1 MKFSIM
7 DATGHTTEQY
17 APAEVAR
24 AMERFAA
31 LVAEGR
37 TAATRKEGA
46 SEYSVTRQFDPSAEE
61 TLFVPRLKGG

>member
-17 APAEVAR
+17 AEAEVSH

-31 LVAEGR
+31 LLAEGR
-37 TAATRKEGA
+37 TAAVRKEG
-46 SEYSVTRQFDPSAEE
+46 SREYSVTRTFDPSAEE
-61 TLFVPRLKGG
+61 TLFIPRLKGG